1 MSRILVAP
9 VSFGLGDLVVSL
21 PAVQALIEEGQ
32 QRGNETWL
40 VARSHSQVLL
50 ASRIA
55 GLSGC
60 VHEASLPAPEAGD
73 QFIDLR
79 DHPLQRDF
87 WWGSPAFEDTF
98 GPLNINDILA
108 RICADLGIA
117 ADFSRPV
124 PLRVWPR
131 PELEHSVLLVT
142 ETDGPSKAWPSQR
155 WASLAQSLDDAG
167 LEVRQVTR
175 GDTRAETATTG
186 VPQVPAPTPGD
197 AVDVLSS
204 CRAVV
209 GVDTG
214 LTHIA
219 VQQGTPTLTI
229 CRHGSVYAR
238 PWSHC
243 RVLRGGPC
251 TGECKDAEAAYAYHD
266 RVSLR
271 GFEPQ
276 PWTCPSGAT
285 CLDQAEVEHAVA
297 LLLGLL

>member
-21 PAVQALIEEGQ
+21 PAVQALIEEGE
-32 QRGNETWL
+32 RLGHETWL
-40 VARSHSQVLL
+40 VARSQSQALL

-60 VHEASLPAPEAGD
+60 VHEEAVGEREPGD
-73 QFIDLR
+73 RFLDLR

-87 WWGSPAFEDTF
+87 WWGSRAFENTF

-124 PLRVWPR
+124 PLVVQSRSGLA
-131 PELEHSVLLVT
+131 ESVLLVT
-142 ETDGPSKAWPSQR
+142 ETDGPSKAWPAQR
-155 WASLAQSLDDAG
+155 WALLARTLDDAG
-167 LEVRQVTR
+167 LEVRHVVRTEAR
-175 GDTRAETATTG
+175 TETATAG
-186 VPQVPAPTPGD
+186 LRQVPAPTPGD

-209 GVDTG
+209 GIDTG

-251 TGECKDAEAAYAYHD
+251 TGECEDAEAAYAYNEQ
-266 RVSLR
+266 VSLR
-271 GFEPQ
+271 DFVPQ
-276 PWTCPSGAT
+276 PWTCPSKT
-285 CLDQAEVEHAVA
+285 SCLEQAGVEQAVA